1 MRRNRQPD
9 VLRHTFAT
17 HRLVTFRDYD
27 ELQIEMG
34 HRSAEPLRTRY
45 IAMEGVYRREDSLL
59 A

>member
-9 VLRHTFAT
+9 VLRRSFAT
-17 HRLVTFRDYD
+17 HHLDTFRNYA
-27 ELQIEMG
+27 ELQLEMG